1 MGYEKFHRSLESK
14 VVDPAAAAFE
24 AIQASKKK
32 KTDILL
38 IDTAGRLPNN
48 KNLIEELKKIRR
60 VISKVGDQFEGA
72 HVDCD

>member
-1 MGYEKFHRSLESK
+1 MRNSIEVYESK

-48 KNLIEELKKIRR
+48 KNLIEELKKL
-60 VISKVGDQFEGA
+60 DE
-72 HVDCD
+72 